1 MPEVPQAPQ
10 AADAPGAADA
20 PAVPVPNAEVSF
32 ELTMEDLAAFNR
44 YHAEHS
50 PYYRQMKL
58 RAWFAVPAYM
68 VLVGLFA
75 VLLTGTYVQS
85 AIDFWPLWTLAAVY
99 ALYYPFLYRKQLNQA
114 MKTVLAEGKNLG
126 LIGPHAVRITPEALY
141 LRDAYR
147 SSSIRW
153 PAVEQIVRG
162 RGYLYLYI
170 ASTQAAIVPERAFS
184 SQKAFFE
191 FCSRTIDYHGAAQES
206 SRKGA

>member
-1 MPEVPQAPQ
+1 MPEGPQAPQ
-10 AADAPGAADA
+10 TPDAPAPGAAVA
-20 PAVPVPNAEVSF
+20 GSEITYQ
-32 ELTMEDLAAFNR
+32 LTLEDLAAFNR

-50 PYYRQMKL
+50 PFYRQMKL
-58 RAWFAVPAYM
+58 RAWLAVPAYM

-75 VLLTGTYVQS
+75 VLLSGTYVQTLK
-85 AIDFWPLWTLAAVY
+85 DFWPLWALAAVY
-99 ALYYPFLYRKQLNQA
+99 ALYYPFLYRKQMARTL
-114 MKTVLAEGKNLG
+114 KSVLAEGKNLG
-126 LIGPHAVRITPEALY
+126 VIGPHAVRITPEALY

-170 ASTQAAIVPERAFS
+170 AATQAAIVPERAFS

-191 FCSRTIDYHGAAQES
+191 FCSQTIDYHGAAQQVLSPES
-206 SRKGA
+206 

>member
-1 MPEVPQAPQ
+1 MP
-10 AADAPGAADA
+10 DAPEPADA
-20 PAVPVPNAEVSF
+20 PAVPDAGREINYQ
-32 ELTMEDLAAFNR
+32 LTMEDLAAFNR

-58 RAWFAVPAYM
+58 RAWLAVPAYM
-68 VLVGLFA
+68 ILVGFFA

-85 AIDFWPLWTLAAVY
+85 TIDFWPLWALAVVY
-99 ALYYPFLYRKQLNQA
+99 ALYFPFLYRKQQA
-114 MKTVLAEGKNLG
+114 QAVKTVMAEGRNLG
-126 LIGPHAVRITPEALY
+126 VIGPHAVRLSPEALY

-170 ASTQAAIVPERAFS
+170 AATQAAIVPERAFS
-184 SQKAFFE
+184 SQKSFFD
-191 FCSRTIDYHGAAQES
+191 FCSQAIDYHGAAQES
-206 SRKGA
+206 SRKDA